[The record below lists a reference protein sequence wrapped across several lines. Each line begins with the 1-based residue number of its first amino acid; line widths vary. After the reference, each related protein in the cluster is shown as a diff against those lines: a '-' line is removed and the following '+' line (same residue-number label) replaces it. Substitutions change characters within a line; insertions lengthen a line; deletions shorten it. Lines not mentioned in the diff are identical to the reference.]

1 MKKLIG
7 TIFLISLVIGCI
19 QEEQESTPPK
29 TLSQSIDLPKEVE
42 FLGSYEIEK
51 AEKLWEK
58 IKELTRRLY
67 DKRESYIQIKV
78 MFDTDFIVI

>member
-1 MKKLIG
+1 MRTHRRTNYHARIPKNEQSYRKSRK
-7 TIFLISLVIGCI
+7 TM
-19 QEEQESTPPK
+19 EE
-29 TLSQSIDLPKEVE
+29 
-42 FLGSYEIEK
+42 
-51 AEKLWEK
+51 

>member
-1 MKKLIG
+1 M
-7 TIFLISLVIGCI
+7 
-19 QEEQESTPPK
+19 EE
-29 TLSQSIDLPKEVE
+29 
-42 FLGSYEIEK
+42 
-51 AEKLWEK
+51 

>member
-1 MKKLIG
+1 M
-7 TIFLISLVIGCI
+7 GCI
-19 QEEQESTPPK
+19 QEEQEGTPPK